1 MSTIALSAREIKSAV
16 ERKAY
21 AYGIS
26 ESVSILLG
34 EYVVELMKHL
44 YGKQITEQLVQK
56 SLR

>member
-1 MSTIALSAREIKSAV
+1 MTSVAVSAREIKSAI

-26 ESVSILLG
+26 EPVSILLG

-44 YGKQITEQLVQK
+44 YGKQNTK
-56 SLR
+56 